1 MKKPLLLSLGLF
13 LVFINQSHTQ
23 EATLTIDISSP
34 QENTIQLDA
43 IGVNTIASDGSS
55 TYKLINNQ
63 FNKTFTIPHIT
74 KLYVTGVSNSN
85 WRQQLYISPGDHL
98 HVRVD
103 SKDGKDQITITGKGS
118 ENNQPFYFLD
128 DIYFE
133 ELREDSLPDRL
144 LVAIQKNMDSLSQ
157 ETKRYITQNKP
168 AATFEKVLQYNLA
181 YTPAKLFLNFYGN
194 HKFYLETLNNSEKLT
209 AIWKQ
214 KRDSL
219 LAVQPL
225 NNAEALISP
234 IYKMLLGNYILQ
246 RKEELWAT
254 AQSSDFLSTYYSEL
268 PSDQRAQA
276 YSGDPENLLQEKIIN
291 KEFTG
296 QINEYLYA
304 YLLQMMS
311 GSKKTNATAIFDRFK
326 AKYPTSLYRSL
337 YEPMITEARINEKR
351 PLNEKMVFLDS
362 GGRLKKLDDV
372 INLFKGRTVLVDM
385 WGTWCG
391 PCHQEIEKNAHA
403 LKTHF
408 KNKDLQFLYISNYD
422 LKNQINWKKLIRY
435 YNMEGSHVLASREL
449 SEDAMNKTGSDSFPT
464 YFIIKKDGT
473 YELSKAGYPME
484 RELLIKQL
492 EEAMSYH

>member
-1 MKKPLLLSLGLF
+1 M
-13 LVFINQSHTQ
+13 
-23 EATLTIDISSP
+23 
-34 QENTIQLDA
+34 
-43 IGVNTIASDGSS
+43 
-55 TYKLINNQ
+55 
-63 FNKTFTIPHIT
+63 
-74 KLYVTGVSNSN
+74 
-85 WRQQLYISPGDHL
+85 
-98 HVRVD
+98 
-103 SKDGKDQITITGKGS
+103 
-118 ENNQPFYFLD
+118 
-128 DIYFE
+128 
-133 ELREDSLPDRL
+133 
-144 LVAIQKNMDSLSQ
+144 
-157 ETKRYITQNKP
+157 
-168 AATFEKVLQYNLA
+168 
-181 YTPAKLFLNFYGN
+181 
-194 HKFYLETLNNSEKLT
+194 
-209 AIWKQ
+209 
-214 KRDSL
+214 
-219 LAVQPL
+219 

-234 IYKMLLGNYILQ
+234 IYKMLIGNYLLQ

-254 AQSSDFLSTYYSEL
+254 AQSSDFLSTYYSEF
-268 PSDQRAQA
+268 PSNQRAQA

-311 GSKKTNATAIFDRFK
+311 RSKKTNATVIFDRFK

-362 GGRLKKLDDV
+362 SGRLKKLDDV

-408 KNKDLQFLYISNYD
+408 KNKDLQFLYISNFD
-422 LKNQINWKKLIRY
+422 LKNQLNWKKLIRY
-435 YNMEGSHVLASREL
+435 YSMEGSHVLASREL